1 MAEEVMEVIW
11 NQVTWNAEGQ
21 DEEFKLYLQ
30 GNSLSLKD
38 FKRENIIVCILL
50 GCCMENR
57 Q

>member
-1 MAEEVMEVIW
+1 MKSDSCSG
-11 NQVTWNAEGQ
+11 NSRQGPEGQ
-21 DEEFKLYLQ
+21 DEEFKLYLE